1 MRDSPLTL
9 RFGKPARRQP
19 VRNGPRFRLRLEPL
33 ECRTTPSAVDPRD
46 VLTFHNDN
54 SPGSGISSAT
64 DDIDPQLLQNAQA
77 YLESQLC
84 RQTPPLPLVEAWEDF
99 YDTYDP
105 VIRSYAV
112 SCGAPAADLDDCTQ
126 EVWTTLVTKLGGFRY
141 DPPRC
146 RFLSW
151 LYTLVHSKA
160 TDLHRSKT
168 RHPTESL
175 TSAGEAELY
184 VSDMDPVAEYE
195 QRRRQALVNAALDE
209 LRKQVSER
217 NYRVLYMRSV
227 EGRTVAETA
236 AALGLEPEQVRL
248 LHYRLKQKLVER
260 LKLCR

>member
-1 MRDSPLTL
+1 MS
-9 RFGKPARRQP
+9 
-19 VRNGPRFRLRLEPL
+19 PRF
-33 ECRTTPSAVDPRD
+33 
-46 VLTFHNDN
+46 
-54 SPGSGISSAT
+54 SPGSDISPAAH
-64 DDIDPQLLQNAQA
+64 DIDRQLLQDAQA

-84 RQTPPLPLVEAWEDF
+84 RQTPPLPLVEAWEEF
-99 YDTYDP
+99 YHTYDP

-126 EVWTTLVTKLGGFRY
+126 EVWTTLVTKLGNFRY
-141 DPPRC
+141 DPLRS

-151 LYTLVHSKA
+151 LFTLVHSKA

-175 TSAGEAELY
+175 TSAEEAELY
-184 VSDMDPVAEYE
+184 GSDMDPVAEYE
-195 QRRRQALVNAALDE
+195 QRRRRALVNGALDE

-227 EGRTVAETA
+227 EGLTVAETA

-248 LHYRLKQKLVER
+248 LHYRSKQKLVEM
-260 LKLCR
+260 LKLCMENEFLRSDEGRSVHVCSTNG

>member
-1 MRDSPLTL
+1 
-9 RFGKPARRQP
+9 
-19 VRNGPRFRLRLEPL
+19 LEPL
-33 ECRTTPSAVDPRD
+33 EGRITPSTVDPRD
-46 VLTFHNDN
+46 VLTFHYD
-54 SPGSGISSAT
+54 SSSGSGTSSAT
-64 DDIDPQLLQNAQA
+64 DDIDPQLLRNVQA

-84 RQTPPLPLVEAWEDF
+84 RQAPPLSLVEAWEEF

-112 SCGAPAADLDDCTQ
+112 SRGAPTADLDDCTQ
-126 EVWTTLVTKLGGFRY
+126 EVWTTLVTKLGDFRY

-151 LYTLVHSKA
+151 LYTVVHSKV

-175 TSAGEAELY
+175 TSAEEAELY
-184 VSDMDPVAEYE
+184 ASDLDPVAEYE
-195 QRRRQALVNAALDE
+195 QRRRQALVHGALDE

-248 LHYRLKQKLVER
+248 RHYRMKQKLLEM
-260 LKLCR
+260 LKLCMENDFLRSDEGGSLHL